1 MKIPDQGIHR
11 QSYVNKALHKP
22 RLTQGVTTAV
32 LAVCYAPAG
41 ILALGVAAAF
51 GLIPAIIPLFIGASA
66 HMVLRY
72 FFRNDHRCMEI
83 YGRYSQLADHYHP
96 HKREK
101 LNAPFERPARVGRGL
116 RL

>member
-1 MKIPDQGIHR
+1 MKNPEQGAR
-11 QSYVNKALHKP
+11 QSWVNRALHKP

-32 LAVCYAPAG
+32 LALCYAPAAMFAMG
-41 ILALGVAAAF
+41 IAAAF
-51 GLIPAIIPLFIGASA
+51 GVIPAIAPLAAGAFA

-72 FFRNDHRCMEI
+72 FFRLDHRCLEI
-83 YGRYSQLADHYHP
+83 YGRYSQLADRYHP

-101 LNAPFERPARVGRGL
+101 LNAPFERPSKVGRGL